1 MPEDPVDPVAPTPPP
16 EAEEPTYPSLE
27 ELAQLLPQYEIHEI
41 IGIGGMGAVYK
52 GRQIA
57 LDRLVAIK
65 VMPAASA
72 QNPEDVQRF
81 IKEAR
86 SMAKLVHPHIVA
98 VFDFGQTYA
107 RHLFL
112 VMEYVEGCDL
122 HRRTRRKEITTE
134 KAREVIAQLCDALQF
149 AHDRG
154 VAHRDIKPA
163 NILITND
170 WKVKVADFGL
180 ARDLSALPNPD
191 EVEYGTPDYTAP
203 ERLITGANVDHRADI
218 YALGVVIHEMLTGKT
233 PTAAGKDAGKGLP
246 HGFANVITKCLMS
259 EPEARYQKASEVKV
273 ALLTATAEKQRTGD
287 AAPAPAAEAAAK
299 PQIPFEP
306 PEHYTSYRPSLA
318 AKLSRM
324 LAPAGW
330 GIASVLVL
338 AAFAWLIFKDRV
350 SIEPAEPKS
359 EPAKPAE
366 VAVQKPEPVK
376 APEPMP
382 AVIPPTAAP
391 APPAPAMAVAKPTLP
406 APDKPVVK
414 PAMPE
419 LKPYAVPEGAAGE
432 VARLDGHAGS
442 VFALQL
448 LGDQNRVLSGGVD
461 GTLRLWDLSTQK
473 QIYSVEAGLD
483 QLSRLQ
489 ISADETQALV
499 LSYRSDKLALI
510 ELATGKTRHSVSFPD
525 DKLQN
530 AVLLKDSQTIL
541 ASGFG
546 DEGSAN
552 LLLWKP
558 DSGNA
563 DLIPVSGYA
572 GRNYSM
578 MLTPEGSGVIL
589 SASKKDESTTGVFR
603 PQLTHFVP
611 ASSTFT
617 KLDAGPLG
625 YITRVLGQPGTP
637 VVLVTASTPKVI
649 SLPDMKVL
657 LSLPEITKGSSNV
670 ISAEIVDAGRL
681 LLTGWDDST
690 LRAIDIPSGEEV
702 WRQTTPEPVTSIAL
716 SKDQRWAVLSTR
728 YKDGSNQQQ
737 GDFDLLVWRLP
748 KWSELESE
756 KSMLA
761 SIAKQMANLEEHDAE
776 LATLRASLRERAA
789 LPTQA
794 DLDTQRQKLDEMYVV
809 ALRRDYPRS
818 SPTDQQAI
826 KAEIERIALQ
836 GELPAPGLDAS
847 LPPVLQKLRGIYRQQ
862 LASFE
867 SVHHEATKT
876 ALQSVDAVLK
886 PLMQKRESA
895 GDKLGAL
902 RVKAV
907 LKEWQQT
914 PNAPVGDGAPLP
926 IKSGTAVGTPTKRPD
941 RPGSIVAI
949 QRLALNTSPMMPPM
963 EVSRIPRDLGQ
974 AVAIAGASEHVF
986 ALLPDGKVRGW
997 GNWNGSAVVVPSAA
1011 ADVVQIDSTNTSALA
1026 LLADGHV
1033 IAWGPDNAASGISW
1047 KSTDGRA
1054 PVRVYAGEDGTG
1066 YVHLQDGTIQ
1076 PVGTVTPAAP
1086 AELSISRQLIR
1097 LPIHGWIAILPR
1109 DGLPLFWGNAAPPVI
1124 PLPVDLKDIISL
1136 SISSSFGVA
1145 LQRDGTMTGWGQL
1158 AQDQR
1163 YRTRKLTSA
1172 TKVYHDYAERV
1183 FPVHRSDHSWELVPN
1198 PSVPEYVAE
1207 DRGSVTEGRLR
1218 GAIDAVFTREFVIAL
1233 KP

>member
-1 MPEDPVDPVAPTPPP
+1 MPPP

-27 ELAQLLPQYEIHEI
+27 ELAQLMPQYEIHEI

-57 LDRLVAIK
+57 LDRWVAIK

-107 RHLFL
+107 QHLFL

-122 HRRTRRKEITTE
+122 HRRTRQKEITTD

-246 HGFANVITKCLMS
+246 PGFASVITKCLMS

-287 AAPAPAAEAAAK
+287 TAPAPSAA
-299 PQIPFEP
+299 PQPVFDS
-306 PEHYTSYRPSLA
+306 PEHYTSYQPSLVT
-318 AKLSRM
+318 KLGRM
-324 LAPAGW
+324 LAPVGW

-338 AAFAWLIFKDRV
+338 AAFAWLIFKDKV
-350 SIEPAEPKS
+350 SIEPAESIPEAAMPVEVVETKVETIKTPEPPPAVM
-359 EPAKPAE
+359 EPA
-366 VAVQKPEPVK
+366 V
-376 APEPMP
+376 
-382 AVIPPTAAP
+382 AP
-391 APPAPAMAVAKPTLP
+391 APPAPEMAAAKPTVP
-406 APDKPVVK
+406 APDMPVVK
-414 PAMPE
+414 LPVTEPAS
-419 LKPYAVPEGAAGE
+419 YSVPDGAPGE
-432 VARLDGHAGS
+432 VARLDGHVGPVYAAHLLSDQRRVISAGT
-442 VFALQL
+442 
-448 LGDQNRVLSGGVD
+448 D

-473 QIYSVEAGLD
+473 PLYSVDLGID

-489 ISADETQALV
+489 VSADEAQALV
-499 LSYRSDKLALI
+499 MSYRSDKIALI
-510 ELATGKTRHSVSFPD
+510 ELATGKTRHSISFPD
-525 DKLQN
+525 DKLTN
-530 AVLLKDSQTIL
+530 ALILKDSQTIVV
-541 ASGFG
+541 SGFG

-558 DSGNA
+558 ETGGP
-563 DLIPVSGYA
+563 DLVPVAGYA
-572 GRNYSM
+572 GRIYSM
-578 MLTPEGSGVIL
+578 TLTPDAMGVIL
-589 SASKKDESTTGVFR
+589 SASKKDEASTNAFR
-603 PQLTHFVP
+603 PQLTRFEP
-611 ASSTFT
+611 ASGTFT
-617 KLDAGPLG
+617 KLDLGSVG
-625 YITRVLGQPGTP
+625 YITRVFGKPGAP
-637 VVLVTASTPKVI
+637 MVLAASSVPRVV
-649 SLPDMKVL
+649 SLTDMKVL
-657 LSLPEITKGSSNV
+657 LSMPEITKGSPNV
-670 ISAEIVDAGRL
+670 LSAAVVDDGRL
-681 LLTGWDDST
+681 LLSGWDDST
-690 LRAIDIPSGEEV
+690 LRVIDIPSGEEV
-702 WRQTTPEPVTSIAL
+702 WRQSTPEPVTSIST
-716 SKDQRWAVLSTR
+716 SKDDRWAVLSTR
-728 YKDGSNQQQ
+728 FKDGGNQQQ

-756 KSMLA
+756 TSMLA
-761 SIAKQMANLEEHDAE
+761 SIATQMANLEEHDAE

-789 LPTQA
+789 LPTPA

-809 ALRRDYPRS
+809 ALRRDYPRG

-836 GELPAPGLDAS
+836 GELPPPGLDVA

-867 SVHHEATKT
+867 SVHHEATKI
-876 ALQSVDAVLK
+876 ALQSVDVVLK
-886 PLMQKRESA
+886 PLLQKRESA

-907 LKEWQQT
+907 LNEWQQT
-914 PNAPVGDGAPLP
+914 PNVPVGDGAPSP
-926 IKSGTAVGTPTKRPD
+926 IKSGTVVGTPTKRPD
-941 RPGSIVAI
+941 RPGSVVAI
-949 QRLALNTSPMMPPM
+949 QRLALNTSPMSPPM
-963 EVSRIPRDLGQ
+963 EVSRIPSDLRQ

-1011 ADVVQIDSTNTSALA
+1011 TDVVQIDSTNTAALA

-1033 IAWGPDNAASGISW
+1033 IAWGPNNAASGISW

-1054 PVRVYAGEDGTG
+1054 PVRIYAGENGAG
-1066 YVHLQDGTIQ
+1066 FVHLQDGSIQ
-1076 PVGTVTPAAP
+1076 PVGNVAPAAP
-1086 AELSISRQLIR
+1086 TELSISRQLIR
-1097 LPIHGWIAILPR
+1097 LPIHGWVAILPR
-1109 DGLPLFWGNAAPPVI
+1109 DGVPLFWGDTAPPVI
-1124 PLPVDLKDIISL
+1124 PLPTDLTDIISL
-1136 SISSSFGVA
+1136 SVSSSFGVA
-1145 LQRDGTMTGWGQL
+1145 LQRDGTMTGWGKL
-1158 AQDQR
+1158 AQNQR

-1207 DRGSVTEGRLR
+1207 DRSSVTEGRLR
-1218 GAIDAVFTREFVIAL
+1218 GAIDAVFTRDFVIAL

>member
-1 MPEDPVDPVAPTPPP
+1 MLEDPVDPVAPTPPP
-16 EAEEPTYPSLE
+16 EVEEPTYPSLE

-52 GRQIA
+52 GRQVA

-180 ARDLSALPNPD
+180 ARDLSAQPNPD

-233 PTAAGKDAGKGLP
+233 PAAAGKDAGKGLP
-246 HGFANVITKCLMS
+246 PGFANVITKCLMS

-287 AAPAPAAEAAAK
+287 TAPAPAVAAP
-299 PQIPFEP
+299 PQIPFES

-318 AKLSRM
+318 TKLGRM

-338 AAFAWLIFKDRV
+338 AAFAWLIFKDKV
-350 SIEPAEPKS
+350 SIEPAVS
-359 EPAKPAE
+359 
-366 VAVQKPEPVK
+366 KPEPVK
-376 APEPMP
+376 PVEVVEKKPEPINTPEPPPVAPPP
-382 AVIPPTAAP
+382 AVVPTP
-391 APPAPAMAVAKPTLP
+391 TAPAMATAKPTVP

-414 PAMPE
+414 PPPPE
-419 LKPYAVPEGAAGE
+419 PAGYSVPDGAAGE
-432 VARLDGHAGS
+432 VARLDGHIGPVYA
-442 VFALQL
+442 AQL
-448 LGDQNRVLSGGVD
+448 LSDQRRVVSVGMD

-473 QIYSVEAGLD
+473 QIYSVEPALD

-489 ISADETQALV
+489 ISADETQALIF
-499 LSYRSDKLALI
+499 SYRSDKVALI
-510 ELATGKTRHSVSFPD
+510 DLADGKTRHIVSYPN
-525 DKLQN
+525 DKLLH
-530 AVLLKDSQTIL
+530 AVLLKEPQAVLMAGSE
-541 ASGFG
+541 
-546 DEGSAN
+546 DEGMPN
-552 LLLWKP
+552 LYLWKP
-558 DSGNA
+558 DAGSQE
-563 DLIPVSGYA
+563 LTPVTGYT

-578 MLTPEGSGVIL
+578 TLTPDGAGVIL
-589 SASKKDESTTGVFR
+589 SASKKVEGSTDRFL

-611 ASSTFT
+611 ASGTFT
-617 KLDAGPLG
+617 TLKSGPLG
-625 YITRVLGQPGTP
+625 YITRVFGRPGAP
-637 VVLVTASTPKVI
+637 VALVPGSSPKVI
-649 SLPDMKVL
+649 RLPDMEL
-657 LSLPEITKGSSNV
+657 LHSLPVNTKGTPNV
-670 ISAEIVDAGRL
+670 LSAEVVDDGRL
-681 LLTGWDDST
+681 LLSGWDDST
-690 LRAIDIPSGEEV
+690 LRVIDLPSGEEV
-702 WRQTTPEPVTSIAL
+702 WRQSTPEPVTSISL
-716 SKDQRWAVLSTR
+716 GKDQRWAVLSTR

-761 SIAKQMANLEEHDAE
+761 SIATQMANLEEHDAE

-789 LPTQA
+789 MPTQT

-862 LASFE
+862 LTSFE
-867 SVHHEATKT
+867 NVHHEAAKM
-876 ALQSVDAVLK
+876 ALQSVDVVLT

-902 RVKAV
+902 RVKYV

-914 PNAPVGDGAPLP
+914 PNAPMGDGAPVP

-941 RPGSIVAI
+941 RPGSVVAI
-949 QRLALNTSPMMPPM
+949 QRLALNTSPMTPPM
-963 EVSRIPRDLGQ
+963 EVSRIPGDLGQ
-974 AVAIAGASEHVF
+974 AVAIAGASEHAF

-997 GNWNGSAVVVPSAA
+997 GNWNGSAVWVPSAA
-1011 ADVVQIDSTNTSALA
+1011 TDVVQIDSTSTAALA

-1033 IAWGPDNAASGISW
+1033 IAWGPGISASGIRW
-1047 KSTDGRA
+1047 KSPDGRA

-1076 PVGTVTPAAP
+1076 PVGKVSTAAP
-1086 AELSISRQLIR
+1086 PELTISRQLIR

-1109 DGLPLFWGNAAPPVI
+1109 DGAPYFWGTSAPPVI
-1124 PLPVDLKDIISL
+1124 PLPADLKDIISL
-1136 SISSSFGVA
+1136 SVSTSFGVA

-1158 AQDQR
+1158 AQGQS

-1207 DRGSVTEGRLR
+1207 DRSSVTEGRLR

>member
-1 MPEDPVDPVAPTPPP
+1 MPEDPADPVAPIPPP

-65 VMPAASA
+65 VMPAESA

-112 VMEYVEGCDL
+112 VMEFVEGCDL

-163 NILITND
+163 NILITDD

-180 ARDLSALPNPD
+180 ARDLSAQPNPD

-203 ERLITGANVDHRADI
+203 ERLITGASVDHRADI

-233 PTAAGKDAGKGLP
+233 PTAAGKDAGKDLP
-246 HGFANVITKCLMS
+246 PGFANVITKCLMS
-259 EPEARYQKASEVKV
+259 EPEARYQKASDVKV

-287 AAPAPAAEAAAK
+287 KAPVPAAESSVP
-299 PQIPFEP
+299 PQIPLES
-306 PEHYTSYRPSLA
+306 PEHYTSYRPSLV
-318 AKLSRM
+318 AKLGRL

-338 AAFAWLIFKDRV
+338 GAFAWLIFKDKI
-350 SIEPAEPKS
+350 SIEPAESSP
-359 EPAKPAE
+359 EPVKPAE
-366 VAVQKPEPVK
+366 LVVQKPEPVK
-376 APEPMP
+376 TPEPLP
-382 AVIPPTAAP
+382 APAPAPVVP
-391 APPAPAMAVAKPTLP
+391 APPAPEMTVAKPVPP
-406 APDKPVVK
+406 AIDKPMVK
-414 PAMPE
+414 PAPAE
-419 LKPYAVPEGAAGE
+419 PSGFSVPDGAAGE
-432 VARLDGHAGS
+432 VARLDGHVGPVYAVRLLSDQRRVVS
-442 VFALQL
+442 V
-448 LGDQNRVLSGGVD
+448 GVD

-473 QIYSVEAGLD
+473 QIYSVEPGID
-483 QLSRLQ
+483 QLTRVQ
-489 ISADETQALV
+489 ISADETQALIF
-499 LSYRSDKLALI
+499 SYRSDKVSLIDLAD
-510 ELATGKTRHSVSFPD
+510 GKTRHSVSYPT
-525 DKLQN
+525 DKLLY
-530 AVLLKDSQTIL
+530 AILLKEPQAVIMAGSE
-541 ASGFG
+541 
-546 DEGSAN
+546 DEGLPN
-552 LLLWKP
+552 LYLWKP
-558 DSGNA
+558 ESGSQE
-563 DLIPVSGYA
+563 LTPVTGYT

-578 MLTPEGSGVIL
+578 SLAPDGVGVIL
-589 SASKKDESTTGVFR
+589 SGSKKAEGSTGFR

-617 KLDAGPLG
+617 KLDSGSLG
-625 YITRVLGQPGTP
+625 YITRIFGQPGAP
-637 VVLVTASTPKVI
+637 VALVASNSPRVLSF
-649 SLPDMKVL
+649 PDLKVL
-657 LSLPEITKGSSNV
+657 LTLPEISKGSPNV
-670 ISAEIVDAGRL
+670 LSAEVVDAGRL
-681 LLTGWDDST
+681 LLSGWDDST

-702 WRQTTPEPVTSIAL
+702 WRQTMPEPVTSIAL

-728 YKDGSNQQQ
+728 YKDGTNQQQ
-737 GDFDLLVWRLP
+737 GEFDLRVWRLP
-748 KWSELESE
+748 KWPELVSESSL
-756 KSMLA
+756 LA
-761 SIAKQMANLEEHDAE
+761 SIAPQMANLEEHDAE
-776 LATLRASLRERAA
+776 LASLRASLRQRAA
-789 LPTQA
+789 LPTQS

-809 ALRRDYPRS
+809 ALRRDYPRGT
-818 SPTDQQAI
+818 PTDQQAI

-836 GELPAPGLDAS
+836 GGLPAPGLDAS
-847 LPPVLQKLRGIYRQQ
+847 LPAVLQKLRGIYRQQ

-867 SVHHEATKT
+867 NVHQEATKI
-876 ALQSVDAVLK
+876 ALESVDSVLV
-886 PLMQKRESA
+886 PLMKKREA
-895 GDKLGAL
+895 AADKIGAL
-902 RVKAV
+902 RVKEV
-907 LKEWQQT
+907 MKEWRQT
-914 PNAPVGDGAPLP
+914 PNAPVEDGAPAP

-941 RPGSIVAI
+941 RPGNVVAI
-949 QRLALNTSPMMPPM
+949 QRLALNTSPMSPPM
-963 EVSRIPRDLGQ
+963 EVSRIPRNLGQ

-997 GNWNGSAVVVPSAA
+997 GNWNGSAVTAPAQLTDA
-1011 ADVVQIDSTNTSALA
+1011 VQIDSTNTSAVA
-1026 LLADGHV
+1026 LLADGQV
-1033 IAWGPDNAASGISW
+1033 IAWGPDNAATGIRW
-1047 KSTDGRA
+1047 KSTDGKA
-1054 PVRVYAGEDGTG
+1054 PVRVYAGENGTG

-1076 PVGTVTPAAP
+1076 PIGTVDPAAP
-1086 AELSISRQLIR
+1086 AELSTSRLIVR
-1097 LPIHGWIAILPR
+1097 LPIHGWAAILPR
-1109 DGLPLFWGNAAPPVI
+1109 DGVPLFWGNAAPPVI
-1124 PLPVDLKDIISL
+1124 PLPTDLKDIISL
-1136 SISSSFGVA
+1136 SVSSSYGVA

-1158 AQDQR
+1158 AQGQR
-1163 YRTRKLTSA
+1163 YRTRKFTSA

-1207 DRGSVTEGRLR
+1207 DRSSVTEGRLR
-1218 GAIDAVFTREFVIAL
+1218 GAIDAVFTREFAIAL
-1233 KP
+1233 RP